1 MLWAIMS
8 LSELDYQFVTQ
19 LVLDKAGVVIPPDKR
34 DFAIMRVRECA
45 KKANFGTESIL
56 VEHLRSS
63 NYSRLHRQ
71 LIEELVDDET
81 HFFRDFPVFKYMRHT
96 AIPAILER
104 HDTDRKLT
112 IWCGA
117 CSSGQEAYS
126 ISIMVKEAIPQLKD
140 WKVRIIG
147 SDMSRRLLD
156 KAAEGIYTQQE
167 VSRGLPAPLLLKHF
181 EKDVTK
187 WAIKPDHKER
197 VEFRQIALNGS
208 WEVLPGK
215 WDEKPVFDIIFL
227 RNVLSYFNRK
237 IRKEL
242 LRKLPNHMHPGTFL
256 ILGKGEEPGDNG
268 KIFEPIDEALG
279 IYRLKADAEIPAAPP
294 APEPSQEVSAQPAA
308 AAASVPAAAP
318 AAASSAT
325 GEDRVLVTFRY
336 KALQTVVDMLLR
348 DLDPEAHV
356 YIGLKNEPPPSQGL
370 FQVVDTIPESAKKK
384 GSDGDS

>member
-1 MLWAIMS
+1 MS

-19 LVLDKAGVVIPPDKR
+19 LVLDKAGVVIPPEKR
-34 DFAIMRVRECA
+34 DFAIMRVRDCA
-45 KKANFGTESIL
+45 KKANFGDEAIL

-63 NYSRLHRQ
+63 NYSRLHRL

-81 HFFRDFPVFKYMRHT
+81 HFFRDFPVFKFMRHT

-104 HDTDRKLT
+104 HDTDKKLT

-140 WKVRIIG
+140 WKVRIVG

-156 KAAEGIYTQQE
+156 KAGEGIYTQQE

-187 WAIKPDHKER
+187 WAIKEDHKER

-208 WEVLPGK
+208 WEQLPGK
-215 WDEKPVFDIIFL
+215 WEEKPVFDIIFL

-242 LRKLPNHMHPGTFL
+242 LRKLPTHMHSGTFL

-268 KIFEPIDEALG
+268 KIFEPIDEKLS
-279 IYRLKADAEIPAAPP
+279 IYRLKAATSRDEQRTTRPTSRSGSSTSSTSSSSTSSTSSGSTSSRSSTSGRQWGRPRAGHLPLQSPAERRRHAPQRP
-294 APEPSQEVSAQPAA
+294 RS
-308 AAASVPAAAP
+308 
-318 AAASSAT
+318 
-325 GEDRVLVTFRY
+325 
-336 KALQTVVDMLLR
+336 
-348 DLDPEAHV
+348 
-356 YIGLKNEPPPSQGL
+356 
-370 FQVVDTIPESAKKK
+370 
-384 GSDGDS
+384 